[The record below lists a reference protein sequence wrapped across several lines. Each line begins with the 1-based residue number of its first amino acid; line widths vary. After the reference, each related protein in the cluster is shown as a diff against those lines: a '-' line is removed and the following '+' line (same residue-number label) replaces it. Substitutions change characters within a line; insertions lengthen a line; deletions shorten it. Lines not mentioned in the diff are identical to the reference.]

1 MRKKKMYDNKRTRL
15 LALYL
20 CVILISSF
28 LVGCKSGGDK
38 DTSSVPMGRYM
49 EQELELP
56 EEYQGSGIITIL
68 SNVDNELE
76 VYLATETSIKVL
88 IYDGKGWSEKT
99 SSWINSLDT
108 NKYMIDKVI
117 LGKDNQYYAMVADY
131 SNVGDFT
138 SGEVK
143 YSIYKA
149 EGEVA
154 QEIEIPWLVTKTE
167 NYAGEMSY
175 PYIKDVQVLED
186 GTLVIVPS
194 MYSESVK
201 AFDPST
207 GDLLQEYST
216 TTPVTS
222 SSQDI
227 IGYSTDQQ
235 KLLRIDKSG
244 EEVASYDYD
253 AVLDNSLIE
262 GVADN
267 IYSLNARGISVLQKD
282 GSLWQT
288 IVEGDLTTL
297 SDQTMVFRAFAV
309 MEKEKAAYA
318 VLAYDS
324 QYNTKLYYYHFDE
337 NVASVPSTQMNV
349 YSLYLNP
356 TIRQAIIKYQSEHP
370 DVLIN
375 YTYAIENGEA
385 SNANLSDTIRALNTE
400 LLAGNGADI
409 LVLDGLPRDSY
420 IEKGVLEDISDL
432 IKPLVDDGTLSEN
445 IMQNYQSDS
454 GCFYVPLR
462 FQVPLA
468 YGNKEVVEA
477 MPFLDTMITLLESK
491 DNLDLFNNI
500 GAENIANLFWAL
512 YSKELVTNQKT
523 INDEILSKYL
533 DMLQL
538 LMEKLGG
545 ENIFELGL
553 SQLEVDNAIELD
565 RGFSMYFG
573 ESNKKETFVE
583 QLLTLS
589 DCQIPLSGVREVGM
603 YYDTFD
609 NQYIE
614 SGLVGINK
622 ASNNKELAKEFL
634 EYLLGEKVQSSTA
647 FDGFPVNVVAFEEV
661 MASTDSLHGLGLA
674 VNDEIRQIEAPTAE
688 EVKGLYDKMI
698 ELDKPISYDCMLSS
712 LVIDSVMDFLEDK
725 VSKEEAIQNI
735 MNVAKGYLA
744 E

>member
-1 MRKKKMYDNKRTRL
+1 MRKKKMSDNKRTRL

-149 EGEVA
+149 DKEVA

-432 IKPLVDDGTLSEN
+432 IKPLVEDGTLSEN
-445 IMQNYQSDS
+445 IMQNYQSDN

-573 ESNKKETFVE
+573 ESNKNETFVE

-622 ASNNKELAKEFL
+622 ASNNKALAKEFL

-698 ELDKPISYDCMLSS
+698 KLDKPISYDCMLSS
-712 LVIDSVMDFLEDK
+712 LVIDPVMDFLEDK

>member
-149 EGEVA
+149 DKEVA

-698 ELDKPISYDCMLSS
+698 KLDKPISYDCMLSS
-712 LVIDSVMDFLEDK
+712 LVIGSVMDFLEDK

>member
-385 SNANLSDTIRALNTE
+385 SKANLSDTIRALNTE

-432 IKPLVDDGTLSEN
+432 IKPLVGDGTLSEN

-712 LVIDSVMDFLEDK
+712 LVIDPVMDFLEDK

>member
-1 MRKKKMYDNKRTRL
+1 MRKKKMSDNKRIRL

-38 DTSSVPMGRYM
+38 ETSSVPMGRYM

-149 EGEVA
+149 DKEVA

-207 GDLLQEYST
+207 GDLLQEYSLM
-216 TTPVTS
+216 TPVAVS
-222 SSQDI
+222 DQDI

-235 KLLRIDKSG
+235 KLLRMDKSG
-244 EEVASYDYD
+244 GETASYDYD
-253 AVLDNSLIE
+253 AVPDNSLIE

-432 IKPLVDDGTLSEN
+432 IKPLVEDGTLSKN

-674 VNDEIRQIEAPTAE
+674 VNDEIRQIEVPTAE

-698 ELDKPISYDCMLSS
+698 KLDKPISYDCMLSS
-712 LVIDSVMDFLEDK
+712 LVIGSVMDFLEDK

>member
-432 IKPLVDDGTLSEN
+432 IKPLVEEGTLSEN

-698 ELDKPISYDCMLSS
+698 KLDKPISYDCMLSS
-712 LVIDSVMDFLEDK
+712 LVIGSVMDFLEDK

>member
-1 MRKKKMYDNKRTRL
+1 MRKKKMSDNKRTRL

-20 CVILISSF
+20 CVILISS
-28 LVGCKSGGDK
+28 LLIGCKSGGDK

-324 QYNTKLYYYHFDE
+324 QYKTKLYYYHFDE

-432 IKPLVDDGTLSEN
+432 IKPLVEEGTLSKN

-573 ESNKKETFVE
+573 ESNKNETFVE

-661 MASTDSLHGLGLA
+661 MASTDSLQGLGLA
-674 VNDEIRQIEAPTAE
+674 VNNEIRQIEAPTAE

-698 ELDKPISYDCMLSS
+698 KLDKPISYDCMLSS
-712 LVIDSVMDFLEDK
+712 LVIDPVMDFLEDK
-725 VSKEEAIQNI
+725 VSKEEVIQNI